1 MTPGPSGNAAD
12 GGPLPRTMRA
22 AVQRGPRQLAVEEV
36 PVPVPG
42 PRQVLVR
49 VLAVGTCG
57 SDVHF
62 YEEGRLGDWSVDG
75 PLILG
80 HEPSGVIV
88 AAGSGVTRRAPGER
102 VSIEPG
108 TPCGGCEQC
117 RRGRYNLCLSMHFF
131 AMPGQA
137 DGAFAEFALA
147 HEDFVHPVPDRV
159 SDEAA
164 ALLEPLSVGVWA
176 CRKARVAP
184 GDRVLITGAGPIG
197 LVALQSAR
205 AFGAA
210 EVVVSDVNPHRL
222 ALAAELGAS
231 AVLNVAERPLA
242 ESGFE
247 PHVLLECSGF
257 GPAVADAVR
266 QVSRAG
272 RVVLVGMGGD
282 EVSLPLSRLQQ
293 YELEITGTFRYAH
306 TWPTALGLVASGEVD
321 LDRLVTHRYGLA
333 DTELALTSGTRDATS
348 VKAVVLPQQ

>member
-1 MTPGPSGNAAD
+1 MTAAA
-12 GGPLPRTMRA
+12 GRPVPATMRA

-42 PRQVLVR
+42 PGQLLVR

-62 YEEGRLGDWSVDG
+62 YEHGELGGFRAEG

-88 AAGSGVTRRAPGER
+88 ATGPGVTRRSPHER

-108 TPCGGCEQC
+108 TCCGRCEQC
-117 RRGRYNLCLSMHFF
+117 RAGRYNLCPAMHFY
-131 AMPGQA
+131 AVPGQA
-137 DGAFAEFALA
+137 DGAFAEYVLA
-147 HEDFVHPVPDRV
+147 HEDFVHPVPDGV

-164 ALLEPLSVGVWA
+164 ALLEPLSVAVWA

-184 GDRVLITGAGPIG
+184 GDRVLVTGAGPIG
-197 LVALQSAR
+197 LVALQAAR
-205 AFGAA
+205 AFGAQ

-222 ALAAELGAS
+222 ALARELGATE
-231 AVLNVAERPLA
+231 VVDVAERPLA
-242 ESGFE
+242 EAGFA
-247 PHVLLECSGF
+247 PDVLLECSGS
-257 GPAVADAVR
+257 GAATTEAVR
-266 QVSRAG
+266 QVARAG
-272 RVVLVGMGGD
+272 RVVLVGMGGV
-282 EVSLPLSRLQQ
+282 EVTLPLARLQNH
-293 YELEITGTFRYAH
+293 ELEVTGTFRYAR
-306 TWPTALGLVASGEVD
+306 TWPTALALVTSGAVD

-333 DTELALTSGTRDATS
+333 DAERALTAGAREPDA